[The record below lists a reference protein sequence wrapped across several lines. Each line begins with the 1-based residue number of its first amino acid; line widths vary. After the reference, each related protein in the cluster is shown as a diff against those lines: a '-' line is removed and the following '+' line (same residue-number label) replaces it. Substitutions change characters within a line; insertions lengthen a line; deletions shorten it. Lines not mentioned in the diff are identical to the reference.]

1 MHLGSKVDYFNHE
14 NHQEGLDPK
23 GEVRSLKDFEE
34 FGDLTK
40 MEMYIMGCVIL
51 DQVYCQV
58 GSEYLGHKFPT
69 HD

>member
-1 MHLGSKVDYFNHE
+1 
-14 NHQEGLDPK
+14 
-23 GEVRSLKDFEE
+23 
-34 FGDLTK
+34 LTK